1 MLIVMLLD
9 VAQERFRISHM
20 LKLLL
25 KMHPSNFNWVDLNTH
40 IYMKT
45 LINAPTKL
53 NNPFLLEQ
61 QFEIYK
67 IICINIPK

>member
-1 MLIVMLLD
+1 
-9 VAQERFRISHM
+9 
-20 LKLLL
+20 
-25 KMHPSNFNWVDLNTH
+25 MHPSNFKWVDLNTH

-53 NNPFLLEQ
+53 NNLFLLEQ

-67 IICINIPK
+67 IICIDIPK

>member
-1 MLIVMLLD
+1 
-9 VAQERFRISHM
+9 
-20 LKLLL
+20 
-25 KMHPSNFNWVDLNTH
+25 MHPSNFNWVDLNTH

-53 NNPFLLEQ
+53 NNLFLLEQ

-67 IICINIPK
+67 IISKCFTNNTNVYCKYIVIAFN